1 MEISSSHN
9 FGACTNVSCW
19 ESLSCKIFLYSYSSG
34 LKLNF
39 DKGISIHCFRRRPQQ
54 ISLHSLHCDVEC
66 FDCVTDENHKWSCQ
80 LMFRGL
86 LVILHGYFTLYLIK
100 LCHLRLAI
108 LWSMQY
114 FYKFPSFRMFSLN
127 SIDKTNLAVPIQ
139 VAYILKYYSVF
150 NYWWHLENKLM
161 DFMIW

>member
-1 MEISSSHN
+1 MDWSSTLTKEFQSIVFHDLHN
-9 FGACTNVSCW
+9 KLDSAHCTVHRMFW
-19 ESLSCKIFLYSYSSG
+19 QWQMKIT
-34 LKLNF
+34 N
-39 DKGISIHCFRRRPQQ
+39 
-54 ISLHSLHCDVEC
+54 DVY
-66 FDCVTDENHKWSCQ
+66 FKSCQ

-86 LVILHGYFTLYLIK
+86 MVILHGYFTLYLIK